1 MAVPLKNHNN
11 NNLFFPIKTTSP
23 YIPVSDTE
31 KINDIEIKKCK
42 VKAVNIINDSIEP
55 NFLWDGEKMDWID
68 NSTVV
73 NSKFITGKSMISSN
87 ILKKSSFTSFKNIT
101 QQYMKYEDWNVWG
114 EPINETTETKQE
126 YYRLYQNMDNL
137 GNREIGEKPKNNL
150 SANFINYDF
159 LNKQHSDGSYYRTEV
174 KTKEFGDGY
183 NLVLK
188 NINNIRFGVRQYF
201 KKTDDAKFEDKISF
215 SYLTR
220 TNSDNYGVVA
230 RITFYDKEG
239 KIINSQ
245 KTEPI
250 SNKHATVSVKINGI
264 FDLPKFDAWEHAA
277 FDLFLDGGSSSGPT
291 ALIRKVQLEY
301 GENAS
306 PVWEENTEELSVDL
320 NAGPIDAPLTQ
331 NGEIDTSKLVT
342 HFSILRSTLSEDVHK
357 WEEIAKID
365 VSNVSKALFNDY
377 FIKNGDYYRYALQ
390 PIYANGRKGIITSYK
405 DVVSTYEGLWIL
417 GEDNVQFNFIY
428 NGQITNLVNQNN
440 MEVVQT
446 INSSYPY
453 YISNSDIDY
462 RTFTIQGILCQN
474 QDVEELFIN
483 DMFSKVVPENTTS
496 FTPEIEDKY
505 NLEKMINYKTDLENN
520 KDSMVVQRRWREQVV
535 KWMENKKPKVIKSEA
550 QGCIVVMIE
559 NVTIQ
564 PNKTTYGLIADFSA
578 KCTEIGRFS
587 EEELRRLKLRKPN
600 LTIKDL
606 I

>member
-1 MAVPLKNHNN
+1 MAVPLLNKIDGK
-11 NNLFFPIKTTSP
+11 LFFPLKTTSP
-23 YIPVSDTE
+23 SLPITKDD
-31 KINDIEIKKCK
+31 KLNDIKIKSCE
-42 VKAVNIINDSIEP
+42 VKAVNIVNTYSEP
-55 NFLWDGEKMDWID
+55 NFLWNGDKMDWID
-68 NSTVV
+68 DTTVV
-73 NSKFITGKSMISSN
+73 NSDFVKQNDIVTYN
-87 ILKKSSFTSFKNIT
+87 ILKKSSFSSYKNISNNYST
-101 QQYMKYEDWNVWG
+101 IEDWNIIG
-114 EPINETTETKQE
+114 EPINETYEEKKEQ
-126 YYRLYQNMDNL
+126 YKLFKDLNS
-137 GNREIGEKPKNNL
+137 IGEKYKNAL
-150 SANFINYDF
+150 SGPYVNYSF
-159 LNKQHSDGSYYRTEV
+159 FNNESTSTFYRPEI

-183 NLVLK
+183 NLVLRNTK
-188 NINNIRFGVRQYF
+188 DIRLGIRQYF
-201 KKTDDAKFEDKISF
+201 NKSESSKFEDKISF
-215 SYLTR
+215 SFLLR
-220 TNSDNYGVVA
+220 TNTENYGVVA
-230 RITFYDKEG
+230 RITFYDADG
-239 KIINSQ
+239 NIVDIQ
-245 KTEPI
+245 KTSPI
-250 SNKHATVSVKINGI
+250 ANKHATVSIKAKGI
-264 FDLPKFDAWEHAA
+264 FNLPEYNDWESAA
-277 FDLFLDGGSSSGPT
+277 FDLYLDNGSSSGPT
-291 ALIRKVQLEY
+291 ALIRKIQLEY
-301 GENAS
+301 GENTN
-306 PVWEENTEELSVDL
+306 PVWEENIEEVSIDL
-320 NAGPIDAPLTQ
+320 NAGEIDAPMK
-331 NGEIDTSKLVT
+331 NGEIDKSSMIT
-342 HFSILRSTLSEDVHK
+342 HFSILRSTLSEDIYK
-357 WEEIAKID
+357 WEEIAKVEIG
-365 VSNVSKALFNDY
+365 NVSKALFDDY

-417 GEDNVQFNFIY
+417 GEDNIQFNFIY

-453 YISNSDIDY
+453 YVSNSDIDY

-483 DMFSKVVPENTTS
+483 NMFSKVVPENTTS

-505 NLEKMINYKTDLENN
+505 NLEKMMNYKTDLENN

-559 NVTIQ
+559 NVTVQ